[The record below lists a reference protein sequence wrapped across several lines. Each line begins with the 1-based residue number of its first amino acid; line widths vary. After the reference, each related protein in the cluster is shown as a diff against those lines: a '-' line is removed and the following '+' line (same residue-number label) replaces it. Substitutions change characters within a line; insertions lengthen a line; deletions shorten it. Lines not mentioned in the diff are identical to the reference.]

1 MTWTARREQDPTSS
15 QGWIDVF
22 VQKRHVE
29 IWKADPDGQH
39 RIIEISTTLGKIYG
53 LGVFEPSQED

>member
-1 MTWTARREQDPTSS
+1 MTWTARRERDPTSS

-22 VQKRHVE
+22 VQERHIE
-29 IWKADPDGQH
+29 NWKADPDGQH